1 MPSAA
6 CATRWHAGCMRDR
19 RAMVVSAFQR
29 GHLASQ
35 NAEERQIE
43 AVDALRIRDAVR
55 RRAMIAAHERSPSG
69 AA

>member
-1 MPSAA
+1 
-6 CATRWHAGCMRDR
+6 MRDR

-29 GHLASQ
+29 GRLASQ

-69 AA
+69 VA